1 MRFGSWQ
8 KKTLVIKYSAEP
20 KSSAFLHWSKKMKDN
35 ILPRICR
42 TCGTSFLG
50 GPRAFYCQEC
60 RQERKKQQS
69 KRYKERIKHGSV
81 TTLGSIIQCESCG
94 CNIIKCG
101 GLQRFCHQCAK
112 KHLKIIDNQ
121 QSLDWNKNNQVK
133 VKKSKKLYNDKKQA
147 TGIHKNSGI
156 PGVNWDT
163 VKSKWIACVS
173 VNHRQIKIVTTS
185 NINVAKS
192 AREEAQKA
200 KETGLLT
207 DDFINILKSKYRNL

>member
-1 MRFGSWQ
+1 
-8 KKTLVIKYSAEP
+8 
-20 KSSAFLHWSKKMKDN
+20 MKDN
-35 ILPRICR
+35 IQSRICR

-69 KRYKERIKHGSV
+69 KRYKERIKHGSA

-133 VKKSKKLYNDKKQA
+133 VKKIKKIIQ
-147 TGIHKNSGI
+147 
-156 PGVNWDT
+156 
-163 VKSKWIACVS
+163 
-173 VNHRQIKIVTTS
+173 Q
-185 NINVAKS
+185 
-192 AREEAQKA
+192 
-200 KETGLLT
+200 
-207 DDFINILKSKYRNL
+207 

>member
-1 MRFGSWQ
+1 
-8 KKTLVIKYSAEP
+8 
-20 KSSAFLHWSKKMKDN
+20 MKDN

-42 TCGTSFLG
+42 TCGTIFLG
-50 GPRAFYCQEC
+50 GPRAFYCPEC
-60 RQERKKQQS
+60 RQERKKEQS
-69 KRYKERIKHGSV
+69 KRYKERIKHGS
-81 TTLGSIIQCESCG
+81 TAPLGSIIQCESCG
-94 CNIIKCG
+94 CDIIKCG
-101 GLQRFCHQCAK
+101 GLQRFCKQCAK
-112 KHLKIIDNQ
+112 KHLKIIGNK
-121 QSLDWNKNNQVK
+121 QSADWNKKNKEK

-163 VKSKWIACVS
+163 VKNKWIACVS

-200 KETGLLT
+200 KKSGLLT

>member
-1 MRFGSWQ
+1 
-8 KKTLVIKYSAEP
+8 
-20 KSSAFLHWSKKMKDN
+20 MKDN

-50 GPRAFYCQEC
+50 GPRAFYCPEC
-60 RQERKKQQS
+60 REERKKEQS
-69 KRYKERIKHGSV
+69 KKYKECIKHGSII
-81 TTLGSIIQCESCG
+81 TLG
-94 CNIIKCG
+94 
-101 GLQRFCHQCAK
+101 K

-163 VKSKWIACVS
+163 VKNKWIACVS

-200 KETGLLT
+200 KESGLLT

>member
-1 MRFGSWQ
+1 
-8 KKTLVIKYSAEP
+8 
-20 KSSAFLHWSKKMKDN
+20 MKDN
-35 ILPRICR
+35 IQSRICR

-69 KRYKERIKHGSV
+69 KRYKERIKYGSV
-81 TTLGSIIQCESCG
+81 TTLGTIIQCEFCG